1 MYYNDDFKAI
11 QDAYNLM
18 WTKEELNDLIEQ
30 FAEWLANYYDDPTPP
45 SMRGIRFYQGET
57 DDNPHSDDPSFNDNA
72 FNQQYNF
79 IANKNPDSAEGIMD
93 IWEYF
98 LKWQARERNEPNLI
112 NYIDKVQPY
121 EFDPTLGQWMVEP
134 KLD

>member
-1 MYYNDDFKAI
+1 MFDDDFKAI

-18 WTKEELNDLIEQ
+18 WTEEELDELIEQ
-30 FAEWLANYYDDPTPP
+30 FAEWLADDYDDPTPP
-45 SMRGIRFYQGET
+45 SMRGIKITKPGKET
-57 DDNPHSDDPSFNDNA
+57 WNNDKL
-72 FNQQYNF
+72 FDKQYNF
-79 IANKNPDSAEGIMD
+79 IANKNPDSAEGIMN

-121 EFDPTLGQWMVEP
+121 EFDPNLGQWMVEP